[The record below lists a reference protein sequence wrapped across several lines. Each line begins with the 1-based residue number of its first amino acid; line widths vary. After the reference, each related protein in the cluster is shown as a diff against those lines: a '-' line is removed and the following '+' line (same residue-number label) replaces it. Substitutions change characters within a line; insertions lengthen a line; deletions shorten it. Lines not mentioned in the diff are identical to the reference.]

1 AMAEHTSHARLGIV
15 RGISV
20 LGTTGIVRPFSTASW
35 RASVVQQVDVA
46 AAQGER
52 TIVLATGSRS
62 DVAAQRLLPRLPTVC
77 FVEVGDFTGIALRRA
92 AAAGMRRAVFVGM
105 AGKIAKLAAGVMM
118 THFHRSRV
126 DGDVLARAALEAGA
140 PLVAGGHRQLG
151 AAGPVVSRRART
163 APVEGDVAAVLDAVA
178 AEPGRVCVLASGDPG
193 FFGIVRP
200 LARRF
205 GPGLLEVHPAPSSV
219 SLAFARL
226 GLSWDDA
233 AVVS

>member
-1 AMAEHTSHARLGIV
+1 MIRPAPGGATDRPLVVTFEVPGGEARAEKTTNARPGIV
-15 RGISV
+15 GGISV

-126 DGDVLARAALEAGA
+126 DGDVLARPALEAGA
-140 PLVAGGHRQLG
+140 PPEVL
-151 AAGPVVSRRART
+151 AAATATAT
-163 APVEGDVAAVLDAVA
+163 APPFFATCVQA
-178 AEPGRVCVLASGDPG
+178 GR
-193 FFGIVRP
+193 
-200 LARRF
+200 
-205 GPGLLEVHPAPSSV
+205 APPP
-219 SLAFARL
+219 
-226 GLSWDDA
+226 
-233 AVVS
+233 